1 MAFGRPLRVIAV
13 WSTLATLG
21 AIALSVMTMTLV
33 APTGCAGN
41 CASNCPNATVYI
53 GNLDNQQLAIDD
65 IVVNGPAC
73 PSQTGVYCIGDGYTT
88 SCTHLTIAGVKQGTC
103 DVLIVFPDRPAQ
115 IVHTEFGPPI
125 QQGCCKGYSIVGD
138 EVFVIPANPDAGI
151 SGLDGGNEQV
161 TTVVDGG
168 VDASDGN

>member
-1 MAFGRPLRVIAV
+1 MALSRPIRVLAV
-13 WSTLATLG
+13 GSTLA
-21 AIALSVMTMTLV
+21 ALAVIGVVVAAATLV
-33 APTGCAGN
+33 APAGCAGN

-65 IVVNGPAC
+65 ILVNGPAC
-73 PSQTGVYCIGDGYTT
+73 PSLEGVYCIGDGNTT
-88 SCTHLTIAGVKQGTC
+88 SCTHLTITGVAQGAC
-103 DVLIVFPDRPAQ
+103 DVLVIFPDRPAQ

-151 SGLDGGNEQV
+151 SGLDGGNNQV

-168 VDASDGN
+168 VDASDGQ